1 MFSAAVC
8 QDGKY
13 EVIFPVAVPDE
24 GTFDWLDEFLE
35 KNPQYVELS
44 DRAIIKWAEKSGIS
58 HSEQNSWKNCN
69 DKPDPQWLA

>member
-35 KNPQYVELS
+35 KNPEYVELLGLRFCYS
-44 DRAIIKWAEKSGIS
+44 FGKL
-58 HSEQNSWKNCN
+58 
-69 DKPDPQWLA
+69 PV